1 MADLRRAAITK
12 GLRWLQILEWCMIR
26 PDYRRQ
32 QATDYRV
39 RFFIIEPNKPSI
51 YAQYHF
57 DENPMTSES
66 MNWPYQR
73 LAQLL
78 MHENK
83 VKAGALL
90 ILKDYAEN
98 EVETS
103 NLQILKRSMGLG
115 SKRSAINIVKNQGHY
130 K

>member
-1 MADLRRAAITK
+1 
-12 GLRWLQILEWCMIR
+12 MIW

-51 YAQYHF
+51 SEQYLF

-66 MNWPYQR
+66 MNWPYQK

-78 MHENK
+78 MHKTK
-83 VKAGALL
+83 VEAGAIL

-103 NLQILKRSMGLG
+103 NLQIHKRSMGLG
-115 SKRSAINIVKNQGHY
+115 SKRSAINIFKNQWHY
-130 K
+130 E